1 MIIKNHV
8 RIAAKLSPI
17 NIGTLVTAQ
26 INVGLKTG
34 NNGLEKPLIKNLKRN
49 KLMMDYEII
58 ERLTNLQSDILGKL
72 DKGEND
78 IKNATALDCAI
89 SIIKQTTIQ
98 L

>member
-1 MIIKNHV
+1 MIDH
-8 RIAAKLSPI
+8 
-17 NIGTLVTAQ
+17 
-26 INVGLKTG
+26 
-34 NNGLEKPLIKNLKRN
+34 
-49 KLMMDYEII
+49 EII